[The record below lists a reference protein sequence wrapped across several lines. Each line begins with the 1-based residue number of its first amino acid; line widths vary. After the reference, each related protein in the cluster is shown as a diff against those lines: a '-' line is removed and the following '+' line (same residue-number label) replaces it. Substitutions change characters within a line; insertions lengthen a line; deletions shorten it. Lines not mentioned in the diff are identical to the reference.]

1 MTELMPGTSKP
12 RVSVIIPSWNGRDLL
27 LSAVRSLA
35 TQSWRDFE
43 TIVVDNG
50 STDDTVERLATE
62 FPDVRIVRFTENRG
76 FAAAVN
82 AGINAAHGD
91 IVVLMN
97 NDTEAATGWLE
108 ALVAALDTNPA
119 AGVCASRMISFH
131 DRTIIDSAGVQLGLF
146 ASNIGQGQ
154 PDGPQFAQQR
164 EVFGACAGA
173 AAYRR
178 RVLDEVGLFDESFF
192 AYFEDVDL
200 AARIQLAGHRCL
212 YVPDAVI
219 YHHGSATS
227 ARMPG
232 TRFYLLMRNA
242 LTLFFR
248 YAPPR
253 RLLWSPLVLAWP
265 FVRAAMDR
273 QPQRLAL
280 RAVRDFVMQV
290 PHTLAARRRLSATR
304 TISNAD
310 FQNRLASPLTRARPA
325 SAVIGGRREAG
336 RA

>member
-1 MTELMPGTSKP
+1 MTELMPGNSKP

-35 TQSWRDFE
+35 TQGWRDFE

-50 STDDTVERLATE
+50 STDDTVERLAIE
-62 FPDVRIVRFTENRG
+62 FPGVRMVRLPENRG

-108 ALVAALDTNPA
+108 ALVAALDANPA

-178 RVLDEVGLFDESFF
+178 RVLDQVGLFDESFF

-227 ARMPG
+227 DRMPG

-310 FQNRLASPLTRARPA
+310 FQNRLANPLTRARPA
-325 SAVIGGRREAG
+325 SAVIGGRREVG